1 MRTLLTIATDTGQW
15 APPKMVE
22 LVVTTHAPSGLGITN
37 AHEVSWTLAQKAEIV
52 AAAVAVGTGNWH
64 RVTVGSILVR
74 KGQDAMLA
82 ANSLVIDVNL
92 PVMSPEEIHSQGL
105 LEGRLREIPPG
116 RLREILPGR

>member
-1 MRTLLTIATDTGQW
+1 
-15 APPKMVE
+15 
-22 LVVTTHAPSGLGITN
+22 
-37 AHEVSWTLAQKAEIV
+37 
-52 AAAVAVGTGNWH
+52 
-64 RVTVGSILVR
+64 
-74 KGQDAMLA
+74 MLA